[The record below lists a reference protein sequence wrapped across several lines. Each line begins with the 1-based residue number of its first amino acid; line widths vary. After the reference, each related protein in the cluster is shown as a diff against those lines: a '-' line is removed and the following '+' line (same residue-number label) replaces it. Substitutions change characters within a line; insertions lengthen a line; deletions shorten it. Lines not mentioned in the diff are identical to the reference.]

1 MVIIWPIKN
10 RKCQDFIA
18 NKLDEMSAEIETALA
33 TLQKGLGVLKM
44 SVQIVTV
51 HLRLKQ
57 YKTELEIVAG
67 T

>member
-1 MVIIWPIKN
+1 
-10 RKCQDFIA
+10 
-18 NKLDEMSAEIETALA
+18 MSAEIETALA
-33 TLQKGLGVLKM
+33 TLQKRLGVLKM
-44 SVQIVTV
+44 SVQIATI